1 MKIAGIIAEY
11 NPLHSGHVLL
21 MKKLRENGAESIAV
35 VMSGNF
41 VQRGSAAILS
51 KYARAREALACGAD
65 LVIELPLPWAVSGAE
80 HFALGGVSLLTALG
94 ADTIA
99 FGSECGEVK
108 ALRKAQAALSSPQ
121 LHNAIAKSLQNGITF
136 AAARQ
141 KAVCSLFGNETAEL
155 LGKPNN
161 ILGIEYL
168 KAVETLH
175 SPLEPFTIKREGN
188 AHNSCSVFAGNASSA
203 AVRKKILS
211 GDDFSG
217 FMPKEAYDIVQEEIR
232 CGHAPA
238 SFASLELAV
247 PAVLRRMEKNDF
259 SHLPDLSEG
268 LENRIYNAVQNSGS
282 LTEILRQ
289 AKSKRYP
296 LARIRRIVLSAF
308 LGIDASLAA
317 GLPPYLHILGIGK
330 NGAKILRAAKE
341 KNMLPIFSRYA
352 DRSLLGEHS
361 QRVFDLEDRSSDLY
375 ALCLPKPAPCGLDRS
390 RKMIVL

>member
-21 MKKLRENGAESIAV
+21 MKKLRENGAEFIAV

-51 KYARAREALACGAD
+51 KYARARQALTCGAD

-94 ADTIA
+94 ADTIG
-99 FGSECGEVK
+99 FGSECGEIK
-108 ALRKAQAALSSPQ
+108 ALRKAHAALSSPE
-121 LHNAIAKSLQNGITF
+121 LHNAVVKLLQSGITF

-141 KAVCSLFGNETAEL
+141 KAVCSLFGSETAEL

-168 KAVETLH
+168 KALETLH
-175 SPLEPFTIKREGN
+175 SPLEPFTVKREGS
-188 AHNSCSVFAGNASSA
+188 AHNSSSVSDRNASSA

-211 GDDFSG
+211 GDDCSG
-217 FMPKEAYDIVQEEIR
+217 FMPKEAYDIVQEEMH
-232 CGHAPA
+232 CGRAPA
-238 SFASLELAV
+238 SFVSLELAV
-247 PAVLRRMEKNDF
+247 PAVLRRMGKNDF

-317 GLPPYLHILGIGK
+317 GLPPYLRILGIGK
-330 NGAKILRAAKE
+330 SGAKILRAAKE
-341 KNMLPIFSRYA
+341 KNTLPILSRYA
-352 DRSLLGEHS
+352 DRSLLGEHA

-375 ALCLPKPAPCGLDRS
+375 ALCLPKPTPCGLDRS